1 MMGKPAAMSR
11 VDFIPYPPTAFP
23 FRDLLV
29 LERLEFSDTDRVC
42 EIGVGSGGTTAR
54 LAKKCRE
61 VVGFEI
67 SAPTVQALHYLE
79 ERHPNLRFVVADV
92 TEPAALAP
100 YAGRFTKLIACD
112 TLEHVRDPAAFFR
125 AAAVLLERGGE
136 LLVTFPN
143 EPKERMHGITRFDAP
158 AELEALVRA
167 AGFAESQLGAANL
180 SGTSKPVADAL
191 GFRPIVLARKVLR
204 RKAKNGKKN
213 GGSGTDVAAP
223 PQTFDE
229 THFFKNMDT
238 WRRLSPALNAYWF
251 GVLRLMEARGP
262 AFDVDWNFARTPFTD
277 CQVLVVAR
285 K

>member
-1 MMGKPAAMSR
+1 MSR

-29 LERLEFSDTDRVC
+29 LERLPLTSDDRVC

-54 LAKKCRE
+54 LAKICKE

-67 SAPTVQALHYLE
+67 SSPTVQALRYLE
-79 ERHPNLRFVVADV
+79 DRHPNLRFVVADV

-100 YAGRFTKLIACD
+100 YAGRFSKLIACD
-112 TLEHVRDPAAFFR
+112 TLEHVRDPAAFFK
-125 AAAVLLERGGE
+125 AAAVLLEKGGS

-143 EPKERMHGITRFDAP
+143 EPKYRMHGITRFDEP
-158 AELEALVRA
+158 REIEELLAA
-167 AGFAESQLGAANL
+167 AGFSEYRVGAANL
-180 SGTSKPVADAL
+180 SGKSKPVAEAL

-204 RKAKNGKKN
+204 RKSRAAAKQNGN
-213 GGSGTDVAAP
+213 HEAAPP

-262 AFDVDWNFARTPFTD
+262 AFDIDWTFEDTQFTE
-277 CQVLVVAR
+277 CQVLILAR